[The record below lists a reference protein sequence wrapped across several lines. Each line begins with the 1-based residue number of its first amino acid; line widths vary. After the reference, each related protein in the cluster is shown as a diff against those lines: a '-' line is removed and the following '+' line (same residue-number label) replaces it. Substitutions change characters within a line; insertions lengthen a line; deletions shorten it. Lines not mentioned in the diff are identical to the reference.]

1 MRHLR
6 ELPFSEYVKDAF
18 QKTRHVRMPVN
29 DIGTI
34 DPGSQRADFTPGRN
48 TWYTSPVVGF
58 YEKIDLTGP
67 FSGFKVPLKGW
78 DGITTNMVFFKL
90 LELYGFTHEIGKIH
104 PGNDT
109 PLQSTDTILTIPTNG
124 YYTGTVPIKF
134 TSWVA
139 NPTFQDFLDS
149 CSLFLPVVDW
159 MESVEDSYASVAY
172 RLTGTDEQILD
183 ALSEIVSFY
192 GSYNL
197 KPTNGI
203 GTQWEELED
212 ILHNSRDNIR
222 FKKDNPDGR
231 GRCKITLY
239 IDVSSRPSYIP
250 YQVSFYVYRYPL
262 KMTQFF
268 SASAQAMVGANV
280 RLSTIDE
287 GKTLFE
293 LLSTCIA
300 ASSGT
305 TEDVGWYP
313 DIVSMFT
320 DYSDATGERG
330 PDNVSNDIPS
340 WSRVSSK
347 RGGVKSLLTCGL
359 PIMPVSGIF
368 VDGKSQQWLMVGNS
382 ADNLDD
388 AWMFGVGYSSNIL
401 SLGAVL
407 TSEGKLPTDITEV
420 TKNIDMQIAGNIAIL
435 ANVLQG
441 WGTLTPNNL
450 IYENLGSYWKI
461 TSSNQQCTN
470 VFLTA
475 TKK

>member
-29 DIGTI
+29 DISII
-34 DPGSQRADFTPGRN
+34 DSDSQRAEFIPGRN
-48 TWYTSPVVGF
+48 TWYTSPVVGN
-58 YEKIDLTGP
+58 YEKLDLTGS

-90 LELYGFTHEIGKIH
+90 LELYGFTHEIGKIY
-104 PGNDT
+104 PGNDS
-109 PLQSTDTILTIPTNG
+109 PLQSTDTVLTVPTNG
-124 YYTGTVPIKF
+124 YFTGTIPIKF

-159 MESVEDSYASVAY
+159 MELVEDSYASVVY
-172 RLTGTDEQILD
+172 RLTGTDKQILD

-192 GSYNL
+192 GSLNL

-203 GTQWEELED
+203 GTQWEKLED
-212 ILHNSRDNIR
+212 ILRNSRDNIR
-222 FKKDNPDGR
+222 VIKDNPDGR
-231 GRCKITLY
+231 GRCKITLR
-239 IDVSSRPSYIP
+239 IDISSRPSYIP
-250 YQVSFYVYRYPL
+250 YEVSYYVYRYPL

-268 SASAQAMVGANV
+268 SASAQAMLGANV
-280 RLSTIDE
+280 RLSSVDE

-293 LLSTCIA
+293 LLSTCMM

-305 TEDVGWYP
+305 TDDVGWYP
-313 DIVSMFT
+313 EIVSMYS
-320 DYSDATGERG
+320 DYSEATGGRSPETI
-330 PDNVSNDIPS
+330 SSDIPS
-340 WSRVSSK
+340 WGRVSNK
-347 RGGVKSLLTCGL
+347 RGGVKSSLTCGL
-359 PIMPVSGIF
+359 SIMPVSGIF
-368 VDGKSQQWLMVGNS
+368 VDGENHQWLMVGNS
-382 ADNLDD
+382 VDNLDD
-388 AWMFGVGYSSNIL
+388 AWMFGVGYSSNTL

-407 TSEGKLPTDITEV
+407 TPEGKLPTDITEV
-420 TKNIDMQIAGNIAIL
+420 TKNIDMQIAGNIAVL
-435 ANVLQG
+435 AIVLQG

-461 TSSNQQCTN
+461 TSPNQQCTN

-475 TKK
+475 NKK